1 MPVDYAQAVATAP
14 PGWRHFSIDDVA
26 RLPAE
31 VRDREMARIPRGE
44 PEDRVVRALFWTLV
58 YHLEP
63 ARWDELARHEP
74 IHPAILKELPQNVR
88 HGLDV
93 GAGSGRLTA
102 HLVRRCQ
109 TVTAIEPSAPLRAML
124 AERLPGVNV
133 EAGWADDLPS
143 EDSSFDL
150 VAGCGVLGPEPA
162 ALTELRRVTAP
173 GGWIALVSPEQP
185 EWFEAAG
192 WRRVTVPPMPPLPH
206 PSWLDDFF
214 GQPDPP
220 HELVITRRLP

>member
-1 MPVDYAQAVATAP
+1 MDYAQAVATAP
-14 PGWRHFSIDDVA
+14 PGWRHFGIDDVA
-26 RLPAE
+26 RLPAD
-31 VRDREMARIPRGE
+31 VREHEMAHIPPGE
-44 PEDRVVRALFWTLV
+44 PDDRVVRALFWTLV

-74 IHPAILKELPQNVR
+74 IHPAIVDELPRNVGN
-88 HGLDV
+88 GLDV

-102 HLVRRCQ
+102 HLVTRCQ
-109 TVTAIEPSAPLRAML
+109 AVTAVEPSAPLRAML
-124 AERLPGVNV
+124 AERLPVVIVKG
-133 EAGWADDLPS
+133 GWADHLPF

-162 ALTELRRVTAP
+162 ALSELQRVAAP
-173 GGWIALVSPEQP
+173 GGWIALVSPERP

-192 WRRVTVPPMPPLPH
+192 WRRVTAPPMPPPAH
-206 PSWLDDFF
+206 PSWIDDFF

>member
-14 PGWRHFSIDDVA
+14 PGWRHFSIDDVS

-31 VRDREMARIPRGE
+31 VRDRELARVPRGE
-44 PEDRVVRALFWTLV
+44 REDRVVRALFWTLV

-74 IHPAILKELPQNVR
+74 IHPAIVNELPQNVR
-88 HGLDV
+88 RGLDV

-102 HLVRRCQ
+102 HLVERCH
-109 TVTAIEPSAPLRAML
+109 TVTAVEPSAPLRAML
-124 AERLPGVNV
+124 TERLPGVRV
-133 EAGWADDLPS
+133 EAGWADDLPF
-143 EDSSFDL
+143 EESSFDL
-150 VAGCGVLGPEPA
+150 VAGCGVLGPDEA
-162 ALTELRRVTAP
+162 ALSELHRVAAP
-173 GGWIALVSPEQP
+173 GAWIALVSPEEP

-192 WRRVTVPPMPPLPH
+192 WRRVTAPPTPPPPH